1 MTHAKNSTAEPES
14 PKSFEQTLQ
23 RLEVLVA
30 EMEKGELGLDEM
42 LKRFEEG
49 MKLAE
54 TCEKR
59 LGETRIGSALGLTV
73 IAIQKGEDI
82 ITNPPPDA
90 KLEPSSELLLVGST
104 EQRDAFISRFGA

>member
-1 MTHAKNSTAEPES
+1 MTHPETGNASTES

-23 RLEVLVA
+23 RLEALVA

-59 LGETRIGSALGLTV
+59 LGETRKRVEILMKKNEQSEPQWQEV
-73 IAIQKGEDI
+73 Q
-82 ITNPPPDA
+82 PPEP
-90 KLEPSSELLLVGST
+90 PSSSPGDEG
-104 EQRDAFISRFGA
+104 

>member
-1 MTHAKNSTAEPES
+1 MTHAETSNAAPES

-23 RLEVLVA
+23 RLEALVG

-54 TCEKR
+54 ICEKR
-59 LGETRIGSALGLTV
+59 LGETRKRVEILMKKSEQSEPQWQEVQSSDSAES
-73 IAIQKGEDI
+73 AQ
-82 ITNPPPDA
+82 
-90 KLEPSSELLLVGST
+90 
-104 EQRDAFISRFGA
+104 